1 MRIWKTLPV
10 YSAAVAARSP
20 WCAASS
26 RRVCAVCSNRAGSWV
41 ATSIRFARASAS
53 SSNSNSTAAW
63 SRVSSCSC
71 RTDVTVADSATAS
84 PFFTASV
91 LVPVRLA
98 IAAADTPS
106 NASCAHAA
114 VRSATLSSA
123 RWSFSMIC

>member
-1 MRIWKTLPV
+1 MQQWEK
-10 YSAAVAARSP
+10 
-20 WCAASS
+20 
-26 RRVCAVCSNRAGSWV
+26 RRGGDRLEP
-41 ATSIRFARASAS
+41 
-53 SSNSNSTAAW
+53 
-63 SRVSSCSC
+63 
-71 RTDVTVADSATAS
+71 DSATAR